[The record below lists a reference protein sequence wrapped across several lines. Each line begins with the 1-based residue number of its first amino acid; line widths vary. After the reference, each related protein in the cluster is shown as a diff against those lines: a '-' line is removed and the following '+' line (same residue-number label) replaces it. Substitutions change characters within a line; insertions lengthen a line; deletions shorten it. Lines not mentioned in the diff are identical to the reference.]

1 VQPAARRVRGDRDTG
16 TAAHAD
22 RRPTGRRDDARR
34 PAERR
39 SPGRTNTST
48 TGRTDGRA
56 GSRTDGRSTRDPRDD
71 RTQQGRPSS
80 SRSSSSRSSTSGPSA
95 RSRSRAP
102 QPPSPRRRRELTFNE
117 PVSAPDRS
125 HRVRKPQPA
134 KKRRVRAERPAPR
147 ARVDRFGLGNS
158 ALRLRMV
165 LIVIVLV
172 LGYVLF
178 RVGRIQSSD
187 GESYR
192 EAAADLWQR
201 SRELP
206 ADRGTIFDRDG
217 EELALSIP
225 GYSVSVNP
233 KLVTNPEATAR
244 MLQTTLGLDEA
255 ATRDLFDDLT
265 ARDKGFVYV
274 QRQVDQATGEAIAEL
289 GVNGINV
296 DPEPIR
302 VLPGG
307 ATGWSVIGRTNI
319 DGEGIAGLE
328 AQYDDL
334 LTGQPGE
341 LRKEVAPGG
350 RSVAGSEEITA
361 APVAGN
367 DLVLTL
373 DRSIQF
379 QAEKVLVERVSEVN
393 AKAGTI
399 VIMDT
404 DTGDILSMASVD
416 RNDDGVVEVTSGNY
430 TAVNAYEPGSVAK
443 VITVAAG
450 LNEGSVAPNSY
461 FVVPWRKQY
470 ADDLLA
476 DSHQHPDES
485 MSVEQILVESSN
497 IGTIMVQQSL
507 GGGDWD
513 TARQTHWNYMRSF
526 GLGEKTALDFPG
538 ESPGILKDWTDLW
551 GSERVTVAYG
561 QGLASTSIQLATAV
575 NVIAND
581 GTYVAPRLVDGVVGP
596 DGTVTEADPAVTHEV
611 LSTETAEEMQRMMRQ
626 VVCRGTGTRAQLG
639 FESMSVAGKTGT
651 GLKAQPNGTY
661 LNAAGEQVYYASFV
675 GFFPAEDPQITILVS
690 IDEPPAGDI
699 NRFGGTA
706 AAPVFA
712 KLAPTIVHEQGL
724 LPPEPDPTMACP

>member
-1 VQPAARRVRGDRDTG
+1 
-16 TAAHAD
+16 
-22 RRPTGRRDDARR
+22 
-34 PAERR
+34 
-39 SPGRTNTST
+39 
-48 TGRTDGRA
+48 
-56 GSRTDGRSTRDPRDD
+56 
-71 RTQQGRPSS
+71 
-80 SRSSSSRSSTSGPSA
+80 
-95 RSRSRAP
+95 
-102 QPPSPRRRRELTFNE
+102 
-117 PVSAPDRS
+117 
-125 HRVRKPQPA
+125 VRKPQPP
-134 KKRRVRAERPAPR
+134 KRRRVRAERPAPR
-147 ARVDRFGLGNS
+147 PRIDRFGLGSS
-158 ALRLRMV
+158 ALRLRLV
-165 LIVIVLV
+165 LIVIVLI
-172 LGYVLF
+172 LGYMLL

-192 EAAADLWQR
+192 AAAADLWQR
-201 SRELP
+201 NRELP

-225 GYSVSVNP
+225 GYAVSVNP

-255 ATRDLFDDLT
+255 AARDLFDDLT

-274 QRQVDQATGEAIAEL
+274 KRQVDQATGEAIAEL
-289 GVNGINV
+289 GINGINV
-296 DPEPIR
+296 DAEPIR

-307 ATGWSVIGRTNI
+307 TTGWSVIGRTNI

-328 AQYDDL
+328 AQYEDL

-361 APVAGN
+361 LPVPGN
-367 DLVLTL
+367 DLILTL

-379 QAEKVLVERVSEVN
+379 QAEKVLVERVNEVS
-393 AKAGTI
+393 AKSGTI

-416 RNDDGVVEVTSGNY
+416 RNDEGGVEVTSGNY

-443 VITVAAG
+443 VITIAAS
-450 LNEGSVAPNSY
+450 LNEETVQPNSY

-470 ADDLLA
+470 ADDLLSDA
-476 DSHQHPDES
+476 EQHPDES
-485 MSVEQILVESSN
+485 LSVEQILVKSSN

-507 GGGDWD
+507 GEGDWD

-596 DGTVTEADPAVTHEV
+596 DGTVTEADPSVTHEV

-661 LNAAGEQVYYASFV
+661 LNAAGERVYYASFV
-675 GFFPAEDPQITILVS
+675 GFFPAEDPQITVLVS

>member
-1 VQPAARRVRGDRDTG
+1 VQPAARRVRDDRRIG
-16 TAAHAD
+16 GASRSD
-22 RRPTGRRDDARR
+22 RRPAGRRDDARR
-34 PAERR
+34 PAGRR
-39 SPGRTNTST
+39 SS
-48 TGRTDGRA
+48 GRTDRDA
-56 GSRTDGRSTRDPRDD
+56 RTDRDPRVG
-71 RTQQGRPSS
+71 TPRPSS
-80 SRSSSSRSSTSGPSA
+80 PNRSRTAPGSSASRS
-95 RSRSRAP
+95 
-102 QPPSPRRRRELTFNE
+102 RRRREVTFRE
-117 PVSAPDRS
+117 PSRAPSRL
-125 HRVRKPQPA
+125 HRVLAPQPRKKRRGVAAAKPQP
-134 KKRRVRAERPAPR
+134 RRRA
-147 ARVDRFGLGNS
+147 DRFGLAS
-158 ALRLRMV
+158 AAFRLRLLLLV
-165 LIVIVLV
+165 LVVV
-172 LGYVLF
+172 LGYMLF

-192 EAAADLWQR
+192 EAAADQWQR
-201 SRELP
+201 TRELP
-206 ADRGTIFDRDG
+206 ADRGTIFDRNG

-225 GYSVSVNP
+225 GYAVSVNP

-244 MLQTTLGLDEA
+244 MLQGALGLDEG
-255 ATRDLFDDLT
+255 ATRDLYDDLA
-265 ARDKGFVYV
+265 AREKGFVYV
-274 QRQVDQATGEAIAEL
+274 ERQVDQQTGEAIAEL
-289 GVNGINV
+289 GINGINV

-307 ATGWSVIGRTNI
+307 TTGWSVIGRTNI

-328 AQYDDL
+328 AQYQDIL
-334 LTGQPGE
+334 AGQPGE

-350 RSVAGSEEITA
+350 RSVAGSEQILE
-361 APVAGN
+361 APVPGD

-379 QAEKVLVERVSEVN
+379 QAEKVLVERVSELS
-393 AKAGTI
+393 AKSGTI

-404 DTGDILSMASVD
+404 DTGDLLAMASVD
-416 RNDDGVVEVTSGNY
+416 RNDEGAVEVTSGNF

-443 VITVAAG
+443 VITIAAG
-450 LNEGSVAPNSY
+450 LNEGAVTPNSY

-470 ADDLLA
+470 ADDLLK

-485 MSVEQILVESSN
+485 LSVEQILVESSN

-513 TARQTHWNYMRSF
+513 TARKTHWDYMRSF

-581 GTYVAPRLVDGVVGP
+581 GTYVAPRLVQGFVGP
-596 DGTVTEADPAVTHEV
+596 DGTVTDAEPSVTHEV

-639 FESMSVAGKTGT
+639 FDSFSVAGKTGT

-661 LNAAGEQVYYASFV
+661 LNAAGERVYYASFV

-724 LPPEPDPTMACP
+724 QPPEPDPAMACP